1 MNHSNKSITT
11 STPQSRSVYSR
22 SKSIIQAPL
31 LSFQS
36 FSWSVK
42 IGLCLPWEWTTTWW
56 SIPHDT
62 PAHAVLARVRVGVGR
77 GLHEGPRW
85 PLFTLWMCHWY
96 KKKKVFEGAFAER
109 KKRRLEPG
117 RHVYATQLMPASKT
131 NVPHL
136 MLMVCR
142 QLPSNCR

>member
-36 FSWSVK
+36 FSWWSVK

-62 PAHAVLARVRVGVGR
+62 PTRFWRACESGSAGGCTRVLGGR
-77 GLHEGPRW
+77 YSRSECATGTRE
-85 PLFTLWMCHWY
+85 
-96 KKKKVFEGAFAER
+96 KKGFEGAFAER

-131 NVPHL
+131 NVPHS

-142 QLPSNCR
+142 QLPSN